1 MAESLTGLLA
11 SERYVVTY
19 FYSEAEFLL
28 FVESEKQRLDCLI
41 LQADPG
47 LPPLAHQLRSAA
59 ILLPAV
65 IVNFTPDA
73 EKGTTNGE
81 LYQLPSTPATRPA
94 AIPRNPA
101 LNEAHPTCFY
111 HTAEVK
117 VSGSQLS
124 QIAGYID
131 QALGEFLNLSTPG
144 SLTNLACDVI
154 SSTQLTTEHF
164 LMQQQRRLAEK
175 LRERLGYLGVYY
187 KRNPQRFLR
196 HLPLAERQKF
206 LETLKSDYRQ
216 IILNYFSKDDSLN
229 QKIDDFVNSAFFG
242 DVPVTNIVEI
252 HMDLM
257 DEFAKQL
264 KLEGRNEEVLLDYRL
279 TLIDIIAHLCEMY
292 RRSIPR
298 ES

>member
-19 FYSEAEFLL
+19 FYSEAEFLQ

-65 IVNFTPDA
+65 IVHFTLAPA
-73 EKGTTNGE
+73 STGE
-81 LYQLPSTPATRPA
+81 LYQPPSTPPTLPA

-131 QALGEFLNLSTPG
+131 QALGEFLNLSPPG

-154 SSTQLTTEHF
+154 ITTQLTTEHF

-216 IILNYFSKDDSLN
+216 IILNYFSKDDALN

-252 HMDLM
+252 HMELM

-264 KLEGRNEEVLLDYRL
+264 KLEGRSEEVLLDYRL